1 MDLMQAFI
9 LAVVQGITE
18 FLPVSSSAH
27 LILFPVLMGWPDQG
41 LTFDIAVH
49 LGTLMAVIAYFWRDI
64 RQCIVGWF
72 GSLRGTKSDGGRL
85 AWNIIIATMPII
97 VAGLFFGDAVEA
109 NLRGPVVI
117 AIATIV
123 FGILLLVA
131 DYFGKRRLD
140 INHVTWITALV
151 IGCFQA
157 LAMIPGTSR
166 SGITMTAALFMG
178 LTREAS
184 ARFSFLLAVPTIAIA
199 GLWKAKDLLNGGVDV
214 DLMALAVGVVV
225 SAISAFVCI
234 HFFLKAIERLGS
246 VPFVVYRL
254 LLGAYLLMVFV

>member
-9 LAVVQGITE
+9 LALVQGITE

-49 LGTLMAVIAYFWRDI
+49 LGTLMAVIAYFRKDI
-64 RQCIVGWF
+64 GACITGWF
-72 GSLRGTKSDGGRL
+72 GSLAGRKSAGGRL
-85 AWNIIIATMPII
+85 AWHVIIATAPII

-109 NLRGPVVI
+109 HLRGPVVI

-123 FGILLLVA
+123 FGVALLLA
-131 DYFGKRRLD
+131 DYFGKRRLSID
-140 INHVTWITALV
+140 HMTWVTALV

-166 SGITMTAALFMG
+166 SGITMTAALLLGM
-178 LTREAS
+178 TREAS

-199 GLWKAKDLLNGGVDV
+199 GLWKAKDLIGGNVDV
-214 DLMALAVGVVV
+214 DFVALGVGVVV
-225 SAISAFVCI
+225 SAVSAFVCI

-254 LLGAYLLMVFV
+254 LLGGYLLFVFM

>member
-1 MDLMQAFI
+1 MQAFI
-9 LAVVQGITE
+9 LALVQGITE

-49 LGTLMAVIAYFWRDI
+49 LGTLMAVIAYFRRDI
-64 RQCIVGWF
+64 GACITGWF
-72 GSLRGTKSDGGRL
+72 GSLAGKKSDGGRL
-85 AWNIIIATMPII
+85 AWHIIVGTVPIII
-97 VAGLFFGDAVEA
+97 AGLFFGDAVETH
-109 NLRGPVVI
+109 LRGPVVI

-123 FGILLLVA
+123 FGIALLLA
-131 DYFGKRRLD
+131 DHYGKRRLN
-140 INHVTWITALV
+140 INHMTWITALV

-166 SGITMTAALFMG
+166 SGITMTAALLLGM
-178 LTREAS
+178 TREAS

-199 GLWKAKDLLNGGVDV
+199 GLWKAKDLIGGDVDV
-214 DLMALAVGVVV
+214 DFVALGVGVVV
-225 SAISAFVCI
+225 SAVSAFICI

-246 VPFVVYRL
+246 VPFVIYRL
-254 LLGAYLLMVFV
+254 LLGAYLLMVFI